1 MRRGPR
7 GYGKKPYYNKFN
19 DNSGYYYNNNYSG
32 GYNNY
37 YGGYKKNYKKY
48 RNNKEDEDD
57 HHYRSNE
64 KNENNIEKVTKSDE
78 QGFTGTPDKWF
89 SDEEFFKSLPGHS
102 DMENKKDYYFNSYSS
117 YYIHEQMLK
126 DRIRTGTYQDAILK
140 NPDVFKDK
148 IVLDIGSGTG
158 ILSIFAAKAGAKHV
172 YGIEFA
178 DIADYANEIIKKNNL
193 SDKITIIKSKVEDV
207 KLPVEKVDIII
218 SEWMGYFLLYE
229 SMLDT
234 VLYARDKWLNKD
246 GYMLPDHATITL
258 AGIEDTDYKSS
269 KVNFWEDVY
278 GVDMSCFK
286 NAVIAEPLV
295 DVCPQ
300 KLINTS
306 SCRILDIDLYTV
318 KKEDL
323 DFSSKYEI
331 TFTTNKDS
339 FSGLVAWFDTGFT
352 KLTNKF
358 NLTTSPYHKSTHWSQ
373 TIFYTKN
380 DLKVNKG
387 DKVTGSIAVKKAKLN
402 FRQLDIKISYNVS
415 RKNEKGEEEKESWY
429 QLYKIV

>member
-1 MRRGPR
+1 MSSGNR
-7 GYGKKPYYNKFN
+7 GYRKRPYYNKFN
-19 DNSGYYYNNNYSG
+19 GGYNNNY
-32 GYNNY
+32 Y
-37 YGGYKKNYKKY
+37 YGGYKKKYFKYKNYQ
-48 RNNKEDEDD
+48 NDERE
-57 HHYRSNE
+57 YTPSNE
-64 KNENNIEKVTKSDE
+64 NNENNIEKVTKSDE
-78 QGFTGTPDKWF
+78 KGFTGAPDTWF
-89 SDEEFFKSLPGHS
+89 SDEEFFKALPGHS

-126 DRIRTGTYQDAILK
+126 DRKRTGTYQDAILN

-148 IVLDIGSGTG
+148 IVLDIGCGTG

-178 DIADYANEIIKKNNL
+178 DIADYAKEIIKINKL
-193 SDKITIIKSKVEDV
+193 SDKITILKSKVEEV
-207 KLPVEKVDIII
+207 NLPVEKVDIII

-234 VLYARDKWLNKD
+234 VLYARDKWLQKD

-258 AGIEDTDYKSS
+258 AGIEDTDYKST

-286 NAVIAEPLV
+286 NAVIGEPIV

-300 KLINTS
+300 KLINSS

-331 TFTTNKDS
+331 TFTRDDR

-352 KLTNKF
+352 KLTNKY
-358 NLTTSPYHKSTHWSQ
+358 NLTTSPYKKSTHWSQ

-380 DLKVNKG
+380 DLKVKKG
-387 DKVTGSIAVKKAKLN
+387 DKVTGSIAVKKAKIN
-402 FRQLDIKISYNVS
+402 FRQLDIKISYNVPKG
-415 RKNEKGEEEKESWY
+415 KNEKGEEEKESWY
-429 QLYKIV
+429 QLYKIA

>member
-1 MRRGPR
+1 MSSGNR
-7 GYGKKPYYNKFN
+7 GYRKRPYYNKFN
-19 DNSGYYYNNNYSG
+19 GGYNNNY
-32 GYNNY
+32 Y
-37 YGGYKKNYKKY
+37 YGGYKKKYYKYKNYQNEEKDY
-48 RNNKEDEDD
+48 VP
-57 HHYRSNE
+57 SNE
-64 KNENNIEKVTKSDE
+64 NNENNIEKVTKSDE
-78 QGFTGTPDKWF
+78 KGFTGAPDTWF
-89 SDEEFFKSLPGHS
+89 SDEEFFKALPGHS

-126 DRIRTGTYQDAILK
+126 DRKRTGTYQDAILN

-148 IVLDIGSGTG
+148 IVLDIGCGTG

-178 DIADYANEIIKKNNL
+178 DIADYAKEIIKINKL
-193 SDKITIIKSKVEDV
+193 SDKITILKSKVEEV
-207 KLPVEKVDIII
+207 NLPVEKVDIII

-234 VLYARDKWLNKD
+234 VLYARDKWLQKD

-258 AGIEDTDYKSS
+258 AGIEDTDYKST

-286 NAVIAEPLV
+286 NAVIGEPIV

-300 KLINTS
+300 KLINSS

-331 TFTTNKDS
+331 TFTRDDR

-352 KLTNKF
+352 KLTNKY
-358 NLTTSPYHKSTHWSQ
+358 NLTTSPYKKSTHWSQ

-380 DLKVNKG
+380 DLKVKKG
-387 DKVTGSIAVKKAKLN
+387 DKVTGSIAVKKAKIN
-402 FRQLDIKISYNVS
+402 FRQLDIKISYNVPKG
-415 RKNEKGEEEKESWY
+415 KNEKGEEEKESWY
-429 QLYKIV
+429 QLYKIA

>member
-1 MRRGPR
+1 MRRGGYR
-7 GYGKKPYYNKFN
+7 GNNKKPYYNKFN
-19 DNSGYYYNNNYSG
+19 YGGGYYKN
-32 GYNNY
+32 NNY
-37 YGGYKKNYKKY
+37 YGGYKKPYYNKNYDNEEKD
-48 RNNKEDEDD
+48 NHNQ
-57 HHYRSNE
+57 SNE
-64 KNENNIEKVTKSDE
+64 HNENNIEKVEKSE
-78 QGFTGTPDKWF
+78 EKGFIGSPDTWF
-89 SDEEFFKSLPGHS
+89 SDEEFFKSMPGHS

-126 DRIRTGTYQDAILK
+126 DKIRTGTYQSAIMQ

-148 IVLDIGSGTG
+148 IVLDIGCGTG
-158 ILSIFAAKAGAKHV
+158 ILSIFAAKAGAKQV
-172 YGIEFA
+172 FGIEFA
-178 DIADYANEIIKKNNL
+178 DI
-193 SDKITIIKSKVEDV
+193 TIFKSKVEDV
-207 KLPVEKVDIII
+207 NLPVEKVDIII

-246 GYMLPDHATITL
+246 GYLLPDHATITL
-258 AGIEDTDYKSS
+258 AGIEDMDYKSS
-269 KVNFWEDVY
+269 KINFWDNVW

-286 NAVIAEPLV
+286 NAVIGEPLV

-300 KLINTS
+300 RLINSS

-331 TFTTNKDS
+331 TFTRDNDN

-387 DKVTGSIAVKKAKLN
+387 DKVTGSICVKKSKTN
-402 FRQLDIKISYNVS
+402 FRQLDVKISYNVP
-415 RKNEKGEEEKESWY
+415 KGTNEKGEKEYESWY
-429 QLYKIV
+429 QLYKIA

>member
-7 GYGKKPYYNKFN
+7 GYGQKPYYNKFN
-19 DNSGYYYNNNYSG
+19 DGGGYYNK
-32 GYNNY
+32 NNY
-37 YGGYKKNYKKY
+37 YGGGYKKNYKKY
-48 RNNKEDEDD
+48 KNYKDDNED
-57 HHYRSNE
+57 YYKSNFN
-64 KNENNIEKVTKSDE
+64 NENNIEKVIKSDE
-78 QGFTGTPDKWF
+78 KGFTGSPETWF
-89 SDEEFFKSLPGHS
+89 SDEEFFKALPGHS

-126 DRIRTGTYQDAILK
+126 DRIRTGTYQDAIK
-140 NPDVFKDK
+140 NNPDVFKDK

-178 DIADYANEIIKKNNL
+178 DIADYANEIIKKNKLN
-193 SDKITIIKSKVEDV
+193 DKITIIKSKVEEV
-207 KLPVEKVDIII
+207 NLPVEKVDIII

-258 AGIEDTDYKSS
+258 AGIEDTDYKAS
-269 KVNFWEDVY
+269 KVNFWENVY

-295 DVCPQ
+295 DVCPK
-300 KLINTS
+300 KLINSS

-331 TFTTNKDS
+331 TFTTDNDR

-387 DKVTGSIAVKKAKLN
+387 DKCFGSIAVKKAKIN
-402 FRQLDIKISYNVS
+402 FRQLDVKISYNIA
-415 RKNEKGEEEKESWY
+415 RGKNEKGEEEKESWY
-429 QLYKIV
+429 QLYKIA

>member
-1 MRRGPR
+1 MSSGNR
-7 GYGKKPYYNKFN
+7 GYRKRPYYNKFN
-19 DNSGYYYNNNYSG
+19 GGYNNNY
-32 GYNNY
+32 Y
-37 YGGYKKNYKKY
+37 YGGYKKKYFKYKNYQ
-48 RNNKEDEDD
+48 NDERE
-57 HHYRSNE
+57 YTPSNE
-64 KNENNIEKVTKSDE
+64 NNENNIEKVTKSDE
-78 QGFTGTPDKWF
+78 KGFTGAPDTWF
-89 SDEEFFKSLPGHS
+89 SDEEFFKALPGHS

-126 DRIRTGTYQDAILK
+126 DRKRTGTYQDAILN

-148 IVLDIGSGTG
+148 IVLDIGCGTG

-178 DIADYANEIIKKNNL
+178 DIADYAKEIIKINKL
-193 SDKITIIKSKVEDV
+193 SDKITILKSKVEEV

-234 VLYARDKWLNKD
+234 VLYARDKWLQKD

-258 AGIEDTDYKSS
+258 AGIEDTDYKST

-286 NAVIAEPLV
+286 NAVIGEPIV

-300 KLINTS
+300 KLINSS

-323 DFSSKYEI
+323 NFSSKYEI
-331 TFTTNKDS
+331 TFTRDDR

-352 KLTNKF
+352 KLTNKY
-358 NLTTSPYHKSTHWSQ
+358 NLTTSPYKKSTHWSQ

-380 DLKVNKG
+380 DLKVKKG
-387 DKVTGSIAVKKAKLN
+387 DKVTGSIAVKKAKIN
-402 FRQLDIKISYNVS
+402 FRQLDIKISYNVPKG
-415 RKNEKGEEEKESWY
+415 KNENGEEEKESWY
-429 QLYKIV
+429 QLYKIA

>member
-1 MRRGPR
+1 MRRGGYR
-7 GYGKKPYYNKFN
+7 GYNKNNYYNKFNYGGGYYKNNYYRGGYKKPYYNN
-19 DNSGYYYNNNYSG
+19 
-32 GYNNY
+32 
-37 YGGYKKNYKKY
+37 KNYN
-48 RNNKEDEDD
+48 RDD
-57 HHYRSNE
+57 GDNYHQSNE
-64 KNENNIEKVTKSDE
+64 HNENNIEKVQKSDE
-78 QGFTGTPDKWF
+78 KGFTGAPETWF
-89 SDEEFFKSLPGHS
+89 SDEEFFKLMPGHS

-126 DRIRTGTYQDAILK
+126 DRIRTGTYQDAIMK
-140 NPDVFKDK
+140 NPDIFKDK
-148 IVLDIGSGTG
+148 IVLDIGCGTG
-158 ILSIFAAKAGAKHV
+158 ILSIFAAKAGAKQV
-172 YGIEFA
+172 FGIEYA
-178 DIADYANEIIKKNNL
+178 DIADYAMTIIKQNNL
-193 SDKITIIKSKVEDV
+193 SDKITIFKSKVEDV
-207 KLPVEKVDIII
+207 QLPVEKVDIII

-234 VLYARDKWLNKD
+234 VLFARDKWLNKD
-246 GYMLPDHATITL
+246 GYMLPDRASITL
-258 AGIEDTDYKSS
+258 AGIEDTDYKAS

-286 NAVIAEPLV
+286 NAVIGEPLV

-300 KLINTS
+300 KLINSS
-306 SCRILDIDLYTV
+306 SCKILDIDLYTV

-331 TFTTNKDS
+331 TFTTDNDK

-380 DLKVNKG
+380 DMKVNKG
-387 DKVTGSIAVKKAKLN
+387 DKVTGSIAVKKSKTN
-402 FRQLDIKISYNVS
+402 FRQLDVKISYNVPKG
-415 RKNEKGEEEKESWY
+415 KNEKGEIEYESWY
-429 QLYKIV
+429 QLYKIA

>member
-7 GYGKKPYYNKFN
+7 GYNKMPYYNKFN
-19 DNSGYYYNNNYSG
+19 EGGGYYKNNY
-32 GYNNY
+32 Y
-37 YGGYKKNYKKY
+37 YGGYKKNYNKY
-48 RNNKEDEDD
+48 RKYKNNEEDEQ
-57 HHYRSNE
+57 HYPSYE
-64 KNENNIEKVTKSDE
+64 KNENNIEKVEKSTE
-78 QGFTGTPDKWF
+78 PGFVGAPENWF

-117 YYIHEQMLK
+117 FYIHEQMLK
-126 DRIRTGTYQDAILK
+126 DKIRTGTYQDAIMK
-140 NPDVFKDK
+140 NPEVFKDK

-193 SDKITIIKSKVEDV
+193 SDKITIIKSKVEEV
-207 KLPVEKVDIII
+207 QLPVEKVDIII

-258 AGIEDTDYKSS
+258 AGLEDTDYKSS
-269 KVNFWEDVY
+269 KVNFWENVY
-278 GVDMSCFK
+278 DVDMSCFK
-286 NAVIAEPLV
+286 NAVLGEPLI

-300 KLINTS
+300 KLINSS
-306 SCRILDIDLYTV
+306 SCRILDINLYTV

-331 TFTTNKDS
+331 TFQRDNDR

-352 KLTNKF
+352 KLNNKF

-373 TIFYTKN
+373 TIFYTKS

-387 DKVTGSIAVKKAKLN
+387 DKVTGSIAVKKAKIN
-402 FRQLDIKISYNVS
+402 FRQLDIKISFNIS
-415 RKNEKGEEEKESWY
+415 QTKNEKEEKEKEKQSWY
-429 QLYKIV
+429 QLYKIA

>member
-1 MRRGPR
+1 MSSGNR
-7 GYGKKPYYNKFN
+7 GYRKRPYYNKFN
-19 DNSGYYYNNNYSG
+19 GGYNNNY
-32 GYNNY
+32 Y
-37 YGGYKKNYKKY
+37 YGGYKKKYYKYKNYQ
-48 RNNKEDEDD
+48 NDERE
-57 HHYRSNE
+57 YTPSNE
-64 KNENNIEKVTKSDE
+64 NNENNIEKVTKSDE
-78 QGFTGTPDKWF
+78 KGFTGAPDTWF

-126 DRIRTGTYQDAILK
+126 DRKRTGTYQDAILN

-148 IVLDIGSGTG
+148 IVLDIGCGTG

-178 DIADYANEIIKKNNL
+178 DIADYAKEIIKINKL
-193 SDKITIIKSKVEDV
+193 SDKITILKSKVEEV
-207 KLPVEKVDIII
+207 NLPVEKVDIII

-234 VLYARDKWLNKD
+234 VLYARDKWLQKD

-258 AGIEDTDYKSS
+258 AGIEDTDYKST

-286 NAVIAEPLV
+286 NAVIGEPIV

-300 KLINTS
+300 KLINSS

-331 TFTTNKDS
+331 TFTRDDR

-352 KLTNKF
+352 KLTNKY
-358 NLTTSPYHKSTHWSQ
+358 NLTTSPYKKSTHWSQ

-380 DLKVNKG
+380 DLKVKKG
-387 DKVTGSIAVKKAKLN
+387 DKVTGSIAVKKAKIN
-402 FRQLDIKISYNVS
+402 FRQLDIKISYNVPKG
-415 RKNEKGEEEKESWY
+415 KNEKGEEEKESWY
-429 QLYKIV
+429 QLYKIA

>member
-1 MRRGPR
+1 MSSGNR
-7 GYGKKPYYNKFN
+7 GYRKRQYYNKFN
-19 DNSGYYYNNNYSG
+19 GGYNNNY
-32 GYNNY
+32 Y
-37 YGGYKKNYKKY
+37 YGGYKKKYNKYKNYQ
-48 RNNKEDEDD
+48 NDEGE
-57 HHYRSNE
+57 YAPSNE
-64 KNENNIEKVTKSDE
+64 NNENNIEKVTKSDE
-78 QGFTGTPDKWF
+78 KGFTGAPDTWF
-89 SDEEFFKSLPGHS
+89 SDEEFFKALPGHS

-126 DRIRTGTYQDAILK
+126 DRKRTGTYQDAILN

-148 IVLDIGSGTG
+148 IVLDIGCGTG

-178 DIADYANEIIKKNNL
+178 DIADYAKEIIKINKL
-193 SDKITIIKSKVEDV
+193 SDKITILKSKVEEV

-234 VLYARDKWLNKD
+234 VLYARDKWLQKD

-258 AGIEDTDYKSS
+258 AGIEDTDYKST

-286 NAVIAEPLV
+286 NAVIGEPIV

-300 KLINTS
+300 KLINSS

-331 TFTTNKDS
+331 TFTRDDR

-352 KLTNKF
+352 KLTNKY
-358 NLTTSPYHKSTHWSQ
+358 NLTTSPYKKSTHWSQ

-380 DLKVNKG
+380 DLKVKKG
-387 DKVTGSIAVKKAKLN
+387 DKVTGSIAVKKAKIN
-402 FRQLDIKISYNVS
+402 FRQLDIKISYNVPKG
-415 RKNEKGEEEKESWY
+415 KNEKGEEEKESWY
-429 QLYKIV
+429 QLYKIA

>member
-1 MRRGPR
+1 MSSGNR
-7 GYGKKPYYNKFN
+7 GYRKRPYYNKFN
-19 DNSGYYYNNNYSG
+19 GGYNNNY
-32 GYNNY
+32 Y
-37 YGGYKKNYKKY
+37 YGGYKKKYYKYKNYQ
-48 RNNKEDEDD
+48 NDERD
-57 HHYRSNE
+57 YEPSNE
-64 KNENNIEKVTKSDE
+64 NNENNIEKVTKSDE
-78 QGFTGTPDKWF
+78 KGFTGAPDTWF
-89 SDEEFFKSLPGHS
+89 SDEEFFKALPGHS

-126 DRIRTGTYQDAILK
+126 DRKRTGTYQDAILN

-148 IVLDIGSGTG
+148 IVLDIGCGTG

-178 DIADYANEIIKKNNL
+178 DIADYAKEIIKINKL
-193 SDKITIIKSKVEDV
+193 SDKITILKSKVEEV

-234 VLYARDKWLNKD
+234 VLYARDKWLQKD

-258 AGIEDTDYKSS
+258 AGIEDTDYKST

-286 NAVIAEPLV
+286 NAVIGEPIV

-300 KLINTS
+300 KLINSS

-331 TFTTNKDS
+331 TFTRDDR

-352 KLTNKF
+352 KLTNKY
-358 NLTTSPYHKSTHWSQ
+358 NLTTSPYKKSTHWSQ

-380 DLKVNKG
+380 DLKVKKG
-387 DKVTGSIAVKKAKLN
+387 DKVTGSIAVKKAKIN
-402 FRQLDIKISYNVS
+402 FRQLDIKISYNVPKG
-415 RKNEKGEEEKESWY
+415 KNEKGEEEKESWY
-429 QLYKIV
+429 QLYKIA

>member
-1 MRRGPR
+1 MSSGNR
-7 GYGKKPYYNKFN
+7 GYRKRPYYNKFN
-19 DNSGYYYNNNYSG
+19 GGYNNNY
-32 GYNNY
+32 Y
-37 YGGYKKNYKKY
+37 YGGYKKKYNKYKNYQNY
-48 RNNKEDEDD
+48 QNDERD
-57 HHYRSNE
+57 YAPSNE
-64 KNENNIEKVTKSDE
+64 NNENNIEKVTKSDE
-78 QGFTGTPDKWF
+78 KGFTGAPDTWF
-89 SDEEFFKSLPGHS
+89 SDEEFFKALPGHS

-126 DRIRTGTYQDAILK
+126 DRKRTGAYQDAILN
-140 NPDVFKDK
+140 NPDIFKDK
-148 IVLDIGSGTG
+148 IVLDIGCGTG

-178 DIADYANEIIKKNNL
+178 DIADYAKEIIKINKL
-193 SDKITIIKSKVEDV
+193 SDKITILKSKVEEV
-207 KLPVEKVDIII
+207 NLPVEKVDIII

-234 VLYARDKWLNKD
+234 VLYARDKWLQKD

-258 AGIEDTDYKSS
+258 AGIEDTDYKST
-269 KVNFWEDVY
+269 KINFWEDVY

-286 NAVIAEPLV
+286 NAVIGEPIV

-331 TFTTNKDS
+331 TFTRDDR

-352 KLTNKF
+352 KLTKPY
-358 NLTTSPYHKSTHWSQ
+358 NLTTSPYKKSTHWSQ

-380 DLKVNKG
+380 DLKVKKG
-387 DKVTGSIAVKKAKLN
+387 DKVTGSIAVKKAKIN
-402 FRQLDIKISYNVS
+402 FRQLDIKISYNVPKG
-415 RKNEKGEEEKESWY
+415 KNEKGEEEKESWY
-429 QLYKIV
+429 QLYKIA

>member
-1 MRRGPR
+1 MSSGNR
-7 GYGKKPYYNKFN
+7 GYRKRPYYNKFN
-19 DNSGYYYNNNYSG
+19 GGYNNNY
-32 GYNNY
+32 Y
-37 YGGYKKNYKKY
+37 YGGYKKKYNKYKNYQ
-48 RNNKEDEDD
+48 NDERE
-57 HHYRSNE
+57 YVPSNE
-64 KNENNIEKVTKSDE
+64 NNENNIEKVTKSDE
-78 QGFTGTPDKWF
+78 KGFTGAPDTWF
-89 SDEEFFKSLPGHS
+89 SDEEFFKALPGHS

-126 DRIRTGTYQDAILK
+126 DRKRTGTYQDAILN

-148 IVLDIGSGTG
+148 IVLDIGCGTG

-178 DIADYANEIIKKNNL
+178 DIADYAKEIIKINKL
-193 SDKITIIKSKVEDV
+193 SDKITILKSKVEEV

-234 VLYARDKWLNKD
+234 VLYARDKWLQKD

-258 AGIEDTDYKSS
+258 AGIEDTDYKST

-286 NAVIAEPLV
+286 NAVIGEPIV

-300 KLINTS
+300 KLINSS

-331 TFTTNKDS
+331 TFTRDDR

-352 KLTNKF
+352 KLTNKY
-358 NLTTSPYHKSTHWSQ
+358 NLTTSPYKKSTHWSQ

-380 DLKVNKG
+380 DLKVKKG
-387 DKVTGSIAVKKAKLN
+387 DKVTGSIAVKKAKIN
-402 FRQLDIKISYNVS
+402 FRQLDIKISYNVPKG
-415 RKNEKGEEEKESWY
+415 KNEKGEEEKESWY
-429 QLYKIV
+429 QLYKIA

>member
-1 MRRGPR
+1 MSSGNR
-7 GYGKKPYYNKFN
+7 GYRKRPYYNKFN
-19 DNSGYYYNNNYSG
+19 GGYNNNY
-32 GYNNY
+32 Y
-37 YGGYKKNYKKY
+37 YGGYKKKYNKYKNYQNY
-48 RNNKEDEDD
+48 QNDERD
-57 HHYRSNE
+57 YEPSNE
-64 KNENNIEKVTKSDE
+64 NNENNIEKVTKSDE
-78 QGFTGTPDKWF
+78 KGFTGAPDTWF
-89 SDEEFFKSLPGHS
+89 SDEEFFKALPGHS

-126 DRIRTGTYQDAILK
+126 DRKRTGAYQDAILN
-140 NPDVFKDK
+140 NPDIFKDK
-148 IVLDIGSGTG
+148 IVLDIGCGTG

-178 DIADYANEIIKKNNL
+178 DIADYAKEIIKINKL
-193 SDKITIIKSKVEDV
+193 SDKITILKSKVEEV

-234 VLYARDKWLNKD
+234 VLYARDKWLQKD

-258 AGIEDTDYKSS
+258 AGIEDTDYKST
-269 KVNFWEDVY
+269 KINFWEDVY

-286 NAVIAEPLV
+286 NAVIGEPIV

-300 KLINTS
+300 KLINSS

-331 TFTTNKDS
+331 TFSRDDR

-352 KLTNKF
+352 KLTKPY
-358 NLTTSPYHKSTHWSQ
+358 NLTTSPYKKSTHWSQ

-380 DLKVNKG
+380 DLKVKKG
-387 DKVTGSIAVKKAKLN
+387 DKVTGSIAVKKAKIN
-402 FRQLDIKISYNVS
+402 FRQLDIKISYNVPKG
-415 RKNEKGEEEKESWY
+415 KNEKGEEEKESWY
-429 QLYKIV
+429 QLYKIA

>member
-1 MRRGPR
+1 MSSGNR
-7 GYGKKPYYNKFN
+7 GYRKRPYYNKFN
-19 DNSGYYYNNNYSG
+19 GGYNNNY
-32 GYNNY
+32 Y
-37 YGGYKKNYKKY
+37 YGGYKKKYYKYKNYQNEERDY
-48 RNNKEDEDD
+48 IP
-57 HHYRSNE
+57 SNE
-64 KNENNIEKVTKSDE
+64 NNENNIEKVTKSDE
-78 QGFTGTPDKWF
+78 KGFTGAPDTWF
-89 SDEEFFKSLPGHS
+89 SDEEFFKALPGHS

-126 DRIRTGTYQDAILK
+126 DRKRTGTYQDAILN

-148 IVLDIGSGTG
+148 IVLDIGCGTG

-178 DIADYANEIIKKNNL
+178 DIADYAKEIIKINKL
-193 SDKITIIKSKVEDV
+193 SDKITILKSKVEEV

-234 VLYARDKWLNKD
+234 VLYARDKWLQKD

-258 AGIEDTDYKSS
+258 AGIEDTDYKST

-286 NAVIAEPLV
+286 NAVIGEPIV

-300 KLINTS
+300 KLINSS

-331 TFTTNKDS
+331 TFTRDDR

-352 KLTNKF
+352 KLTNKY
-358 NLTTSPYHKSTHWSQ
+358 NLTTSPYKKSTHWSQ

-380 DLKVNKG
+380 DLKVKKG
-387 DKVTGSIAVKKAKLN
+387 DKVTGSIAVKKAKIN
-402 FRQLDIKISYNVS
+402 FRQLDIKISYNVPKG
-415 RKNEKGEEEKESWY
+415 KNEKGEEEKESWY
-429 QLYKIV
+429 QLYKIA

>member
-1 MRRGPR
+1 MSSGNR
-7 GYGKKPYYNKFN
+7 GYRKRPYYNKFN
-19 DNSGYYYNNNYSG
+19 GGYNNNY
-32 GYNNY
+32 Y
-37 YGGYKKNYKKY
+37 YGGYKKKYNKYKNYQNY
-48 RNNKEDEDD
+48 QNDERD
-57 HHYRSNE
+57 YVPSNE
-64 KNENNIEKVTKSDE
+64 NNENNIEKVTKSDE
-78 QGFTGTPDKWF
+78 KGFTGAPDTWF
-89 SDEEFFKSLPGHS
+89 SDEEFFKALPGHS

-126 DRIRTGTYQDAILK
+126 DRKRTGAYQDAILN
-140 NPDVFKDK
+140 NPDIFKDK
-148 IVLDIGSGTG
+148 IVLDIGCGTG

-178 DIADYANEIIKKNNL
+178 DIADYAKEIIKINKL
-193 SDKITIIKSKVEDV
+193 SDKITILKSKVEEV

-234 VLYARDKWLNKD
+234 VLYARDKWLQKD

-258 AGIEDTDYKSS
+258 AGIEDTDYKST
-269 KVNFWEDVY
+269 KINFWEDVY

-286 NAVIAEPLV
+286 NAVIGEPIV

-300 KLINTS
+300 KLINSS

-331 TFTTNKDS
+331 TFSRDDR

-352 KLTNKF
+352 KLTNKY
-358 NLTTSPYHKSTHWSQ
+358 NLTTSPYKKSTHWSQ

-380 DLKVNKG
+380 DLKVKKG
-387 DKVTGSIAVKKAKLN
+387 DKVTGSIAVKKAKIN
-402 FRQLDIKISYNVS
+402 FRQLDIKISYNVPKG
-415 RKNEKGEEEKESWY
+415 KNEKGEEEKESWY
-429 QLYKIV
+429 QLYKIA

>member
-1 MRRGPR
+1 MRRG
-7 GYGKKPYYNKFN
+7 GYRRYNKKPYYNKY
-19 DNSGYYYNNNYSG
+19 DNYGNGYYKNYYKG
-32 GYNNY
+32 GYNKSY
-37 YGGYKKNYKKY
+37 YNKKY
-48 RNNKEDEDD
+48 NNDD
-57 HHYRSNE
+57 RDDYYPSNE
-64 KNENNIEKVTKSDE
+64 HNENNIEKVQKSDE
-78 QGFTGTPDKWF
+78 KGFTGAPDTWF
-89 SDEEFFKSLPGHS
+89 SDEEFFKSMPGHS

-126 DRIRTGTYQDAILK
+126 DRIRTGTYQDAIMK
-140 NPDVFKDK
+140 NPEVFKDK
-148 IVLDIGSGTG
+148 IVLDIGCGTG
-158 ILSIFAAKAGAKHV
+158 ILSIFAAKAGAKQV

-193 SDKITIIKSKVEDV
+193 TDKITIFKSKVEDV

-234 VLYARDKWLNKD
+234 VLYARDKWLDKN

-258 AGIEDTDYKSS
+258 AGIEDKDYKSG
-269 KVNFWEDVY
+269 KINFWEDVY

-286 NAVIAEPLV
+286 NAVIGEPLV

-300 KLINTS
+300 KLINSS

-331 TFTTNKDS
+331 TFTRENDY

-352 KLTNKF
+352 KLPNKF
-358 NLTTSPYHKSTHWSQ
+358 NLTTSPYYKSTHWSQ

-380 DLKVNKG
+380 DLKINKG
-387 DKVTGSIAVKKAKLN
+387 DKVTGSIAVKKSKTN
-402 FRQLDIKISYNVS
+402 FRQLDVKISYNVPKG
-415 RKNEKGEEEKESWY
+415 KNEKGEEEKECWY
-429 QLYKIV
+429 QLYKIA

>member
-1 MRRGPR
+1 MRSGNR
-7 GYGKKPYYNKFN
+7 GYRKRPYYNKFN
-19 DNSGYYYNNNYSG
+19 GGYNNNY
-32 GYNNY
+32 Y
-37 YGGYKKNYKKY
+37 YGGYKKKYYKYKNYQNEERDY
-48 RNNKEDEDD
+48 IP
-57 HHYRSNE
+57 SNE
-64 KNENNIEKVTKSDE
+64 NNENNIEKVTKSDE
-78 QGFTGTPDKWF
+78 KGFTGAPDTWF
-89 SDEEFFKSLPGHS
+89 SDEEFFKALPGHS

-126 DRIRTGTYQDAILK
+126 DRKRTGTYQDAILN

-148 IVLDIGSGTG
+148 IVLDIGCGTG

-178 DIADYANEIIKKNNL
+178 DIADYAKEIIKINKL
-193 SDKITIIKSKVEDV
+193 SDKITILKSKVEEV

-234 VLYARDKWLNKD
+234 VLYARDKWLQKD

-258 AGIEDTDYKSS
+258 AGIEDTDYKST

-286 NAVIAEPLV
+286 NAVIGEPIV

-300 KLINTS
+300 KLINSS

-331 TFTTNKDS
+331 TFTRDDR

-352 KLTNKF
+352 KLTNKY
-358 NLTTSPYHKSTHWSQ
+358 NLTTSPYKKSTHWSQ

-380 DLKVNKG
+380 DLKVKKG
-387 DKVTGSIAVKKAKLN
+387 DKVTGSIAVKKAKIN
-402 FRQLDIKISYNVS
+402 FRQLDIKISYNVPKG
-415 RKNEKGEEEKESWY
+415 KNEKGEEEKESWY
-429 QLYKIV
+429 QLYKIA

>member
-1 MRRGPR
+1 
-7 GYGKKPYYNKFN
+7 
-19 DNSGYYYNNNYSG
+19 
-32 GYNNY
+32 
-37 YGGYKKNYKKY
+37 
-48 RNNKEDEDD
+48 
-57 HHYRSNE
+57 
-64 KNENNIEKVTKSDE
+64 
-78 QGFTGTPDKWF
+78 
-89 SDEEFFKSLPGHS
+89 
-102 DMENKKDYYFNSYSS
+102 
-117 YYIHEQMLK
+117 MLK
-126 DRIRTGTYQDAILK
+126 DRIRTGTYQDAIK
-140 NPDVFKDK
+140 NNPDVFKDK

-178 DIADYANEIIKKNNL
+178 DIADYANEIIKKNKLN
-193 SDKITIIKSKVEDV
+193 DKITIIKSKVEEV
-207 KLPVEKVDIII
+207 NLPVEKVDIII

-246 GYMLPDHATITL
+246 GYMLPYHATITL
-258 AGIEDTDYKSS
+258 AGIEDTDYKAS
-269 KVNFWEDVY
+269 KVNFWENVY

-295 DVCPQ
+295 DVCPK
-300 KLINTS
+300 KLINSS

-331 TFTTNKDS
+331 TFTTDNDR

-387 DKVTGSIAVKKAKLN
+387 DKCFGSIAVKKAKIN
-402 FRQLDIKISYNVS
+402 FRQLDVKISYNIA
-415 RKNEKGEEEKESWY
+415 RGKNEKGEEEKESWY
-429 QLYKIV
+429 QLYKIA

>member
-1 MRRGPR
+1 MRMGPR
-7 GYGKKPYYNKFN
+7 GYGKKQYYNKFN
-19 DNSGYYYNNNYSG
+19 QGGGYYYNNNY
-32 GYNNY
+32 
-37 YGGYKKNYKKY
+37 YGGYQKNYKKFKNY
-48 RNNKEDEDD
+48 NYNEDNRQ
-57 HHYRSNE
+57 YQSNE

-78 QGFTGTPDKWF
+78 QGFTGTPDSWF

-102 DMENKKDYYFNSYSS
+102 DIENKKDYYFNSYSS

-126 DRIRTGTYQDAILK
+126 DKIRTGTYQDAIK
-140 NPDVFKDK
+140 NNPDVFKDK

-178 DIADYANEIIKKNNL
+178 DIADYANEIIKINKL

-234 VLYARDKWLNKD
+234 VLFARDKWLKKD

-258 AGIEDTDYKSS
+258 AGIEDTDYKAS
-269 KVNFWEDVY
+269 KVNFWENVY
-278 GVDMSCFK
+278 DVDMSCFK
-286 NAVIAEPLV
+286 NAVIGEPLV

-300 KLINTS
+300 KLINSS

-323 DFSSKYEI
+323 DFASKYEL
-331 TFTTNKDS
+331 TFTTNNDR

-352 KLTNKF
+352 KLTNKY

-373 TIFYTKN
+373 TVFYTKN

-387 DKVTGSIAVKKAKLN
+387 DKVTGSIAVKKAKIN
-402 FRQLDIKISYNVS
+402 FRQLDIKISYNIS

-429 QLYKIV
+429 QLYKIA

>member
-1 MRRGPR
+1 
-7 GYGKKPYYNKFN
+7 
-19 DNSGYYYNNNYSG
+19 
-32 GYNNY
+32 
-37 YGGYKKNYKKY
+37 
-48 RNNKEDEDD
+48 
-57 HHYRSNE
+57 
-64 KNENNIEKVTKSDE
+64 
-78 QGFTGTPDKWF
+78 
-89 SDEEFFKSLPGHS
+89 
-102 DMENKKDYYFNSYSS
+102 MENKKDYYFNSYSS

-140 NPDVFKDK
+140 NPDIFKDK
-148 IVLDIGSGTG
+148 VVLDIGCGTG
-158 ILSIFAAKAGAKHV
+158 ILSIFAARAGAKQV
-172 YGIEFA
+172 FGIEFA
-178 DIADYANEIIKKNNL
+178 DIADYANEIIKKNKL

-258 AGIEDTDYKSS
+258 AGIEDTDYKTS
-269 KVNFWEDVY
+269 KVNFWDDVY

-286 NAVIAEPLV
+286 NAVIGEPLI

-300 KLINTS
+300 KLINSS

-323 DFSSKYEI
+323 DFASKYEI
-331 TFTTNKDS
+331 TFTRDNDR

-387 DKVTGSIAVKKAKLN
+387 DKVTGSICVKKSKTN
-402 FRQLDIKISYNVS
+402 FRQLDVKISYNVPKE
-415 RKNEKGEEEKESWY
+415 KNEKGEEEKECWY
-429 QLYKIV
+429 QLYKIA

>member
-1 MRRGPR
+1 
-7 GYGKKPYYNKFN
+7 
-19 DNSGYYYNNNYSG
+19 
-32 GYNNY
+32 
-37 YGGYKKNYKKY
+37 
-48 RNNKEDEDD
+48 
-57 HHYRSNE
+57 
-64 KNENNIEKVTKSDE
+64 
-78 QGFTGTPDKWF
+78 
-89 SDEEFFKSLPGHS
+89 
-102 DMENKKDYYFNSYSS
+102 
-117 YYIHEQMLK
+117 MLK
-126 DRIRTGTYQDAILK
+126 DRKRTGTYQDAILN

-148 IVLDIGSGTG
+148 IVLDIGCGTG

-178 DIADYANEIIKKNNL
+178 DIADYAKEIIKINKL
-193 SDKITIIKSKVEDV
+193 SDKITILKSKVEEV

-234 VLYARDKWLNKD
+234 VLYARDKWLQKD

-258 AGIEDTDYKSS
+258 AGIEDTDYKST
-269 KVNFWEDVY
+269 KINFWEDVY

-286 NAVIAEPLV
+286 NAVIGEPIV

-300 KLINTS
+300 KLINSS

-331 TFTTNKDS
+331 TFSRDDR

-352 KLTNKF
+352 KLTKPY
-358 NLTTSPYHKSTHWSQ
+358 NLTTSPYKKSTHWSQ

-380 DLKVNKG
+380 DLKVKKG
-387 DKVTGSIAVKKAKLN
+387 DKVTGSIAVKKAKIN
-402 FRQLDIKISYNVS
+402 FRQLDIKISYNVPKG
-415 RKNEKGEEEKESWY
+415 KNEKGEEEKESWY
-429 QLYKIV
+429 QLYKIA